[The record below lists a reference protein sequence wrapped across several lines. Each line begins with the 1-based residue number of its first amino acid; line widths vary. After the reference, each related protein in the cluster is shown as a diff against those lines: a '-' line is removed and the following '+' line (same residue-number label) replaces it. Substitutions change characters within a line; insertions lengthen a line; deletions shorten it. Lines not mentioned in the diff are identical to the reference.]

1 MPHFL
6 LIPRISSTSCPSLIS
21 SCQPFELLEQLKG
34 KKEGREFLRN
44 DNYMELKLQD
54 RVSAEEE
61 NRSANALAGLEGD

>member
-6 LIPRISSTSCPSLIS
+6 LIPRISSTSCPSLI

-44 DNYMELKLQD
+44 GNYMERKLQD
-54 RVSAEEE
+54 RVSAEGE